1 MVNPRERSILWQ
13 LWTEASASR
22 LELARRLGL
31 TPNVVGELVG
41 GLLKRGLVHEGD
53 KAVRGRGR
61 PSIPLEIDTNRSQII
76 GVALQA
82 GWVQVARLNL
92 RGQSRG
98 MPQRCVVHEPQQ
110 LVSTAARLLRKQ
122 LDDTTVAVG
131 LSVTGFVDTEKRR
144 MLLSSALMGLPDAD
158 LSPIEDMLN
167 GVPLCLQND
176 MQALAARWLLT
187 QQPLAASPAGED
199 VLLVLLADGQVGSTM
214 LINGRPNDGCVI
226 GGNELGHMRFPIPT
240 DRCYCG
246 ATGCVERIFSSEYA
260 RARLGL
266 VGTLASMVQQYD
278 GRRSAMGE
286 LISLTAN
293 ALGNI
298 VNFVRPHRLIITSP
312 FTRQAVFA
320 NELLKQTRECFLPAI
335 AGRVRI
341 DLWEQP
347 VATPAET
354 AGFLP
359 LASMLLE
366 SWAKS

>member
-1 MVNPRERSILWQ
+1 M
-13 LWTEASASR
+13 
-22 LELARRLGL
+22 
-31 TPNVVGELVG
+31 
-41 GLLKRGLVHEGD
+41 
-53 KAVRGRGR
+53 
-61 PSIPLEIDTNRSQII
+61 
-76 GVALQA
+76 
-82 GWVQVARLNL
+82 QVARLNL
-92 RGQSRG
+92 RGQSQG
-98 MPQRCVVHEPQQ
+98 TPQRSAVIEPRE
-110 LVSTAARLLRKQ
+110 LVSTATRILRAQ
-122 LDDTTVAVG
+122 LDENTVAVG
-131 LSVTGFVDTEKRR
+131 LSVTGFVDSEHRR
-144 MLLSSALMGLPDAD
+144 MLLSSSLVGLADAD

-167 GVPLCLQND
+167 GTPLCLQND

-187 QQPLAASPAGED
+187 QQPHAASPAGED

-266 VGTLASMVQQYD
+266 VGTLASMVQDYD
-278 GRRSAMGE
+278 GRRSPMNE

-298 VNFVRPHRLIITSP
+298 VNFVRPHRLVITSP
-312 FTRQAVFA
+312 FTSQALFA
-320 NELLKQTRECFLPAI
+320 NELLKQTRECVLPAI
-335 AGRVRI
+335 AERVHI

-359 LASMLLE
+359 LAAMLLE
-366 SWAKS
+366 SWTAG